1 MRTPGPEPLDAG
13 VSLCPMDARGR
24 PWCIGAMRSSEALS
38 ILGALC
44 VIFGLGI
51 AGYQMIMPE
60 AVSKS
65 TSMRPTTMSEGY
77 HAVQRAQGGLIILG
91 VGAAMMLAGAVFQRR
106 SG

>member
-1 MRTPGPEPLDAG
+1 MMRC
-13 VSLCPMDARGR
+13 SQ
-24 PWCIGAMRSSEALS
+24 ALS

-65 TSMRPTTMSEGY
+65 TSIRPTGMAEGY

-91 VGAAMMLAGAVFQRR
+91 VGAVLMLAGAAFEKAR
-106 SG
+106 S

>member
-1 MRTPGPEPLDAG
+1 M
-13 VSLCPMDARGR
+13 
-24 PWCIGAMRSSEALS
+24 MRSSKALS

-65 TSMRPTTMSEGY
+65 TSQRPTAMTEGVQ
-77 HAVQRAQGGLIILG
+77 AVHRAQGGLIILG
-91 VGAAMMLAGAVFQRR
+91 VGAVMMLAGAAFERR
-106 SG
+106 QG

>member
-1 MRTPGPEPLDAG
+1 MMRA
-13 VSLCPMDARGR
+13 SQ
-24 PWCIGAMRSSEALS
+24 ALS

-51 AGYQMIMPE
+51 AGYQMVMPD

-65 TSMRPTTMSEGY
+65 TSIRPTAMTEGY
-77 HAVQRAQGGLIILG
+77 QAVQRAQGGLIILG
-91 VGAAMMLAGAVFQRR
+91 VGAVLMLAGAVFERR

>member
-1 MRTPGPEPLDAG
+1 M
-13 VSLCPMDARGR
+13 
-24 PWCIGAMRSSEALS
+24 MRSSEALS

-65 TSMRPTTMSEGY
+65 TSMRPTGMTEGY

-91 VGAAMMLAGAVFQRR
+91 AGAVLMLAGAAFEKARP
-106 SG
+106 

>member
-1 MRTPGPEPLDAG
+1 MMRA
-13 VSLCPMDARGR
+13 SQ
-24 PWCIGAMRSSEALS
+24 ALS

-65 TSMRPTTMSEGY
+65 TSLRPTAMTEG
-77 HAVQRAQGGLIILG
+77 HQAVRRAEGGLIILG
-91 VGAAMMLAGAVFQRR
+91 VGAVMMLAGAAFERR
-106 SG
+106 SS

>member
-1 MRTPGPEPLDAG
+1 M
-13 VSLCPMDARGR
+13 
-24 PWCIGAMRSSEALS
+24 MRSSEALS

-91 VGAAMMLAGAVFQRR
+91 VGAAMMLAGAAFEKAR
-106 SG
+106 S

>member
-1 MRTPGPEPLDAG
+1 M
-13 VSLCPMDARGR
+13 
-24 PWCIGAMRSSEALS
+24 MRSSEALS

-65 TSMRPTTMSEGY
+65 TSMRPTAIKHLVPQALRLGGESNSRQRFL
-77 HAVQRAQGGLIILG
+77 VQRAQGGLIILG

>member
-1 MRTPGPEPLDAG
+1 M
-13 VSLCPMDARGR
+13 
-24 PWCIGAMRSSEALS
+24 MRSSQALS

-65 TSMRPTTMSEGY
+65 TSIRPTEITEGY
-77 HAVQRAQGGLIILG
+77 QAVQRAQGGLIVLG
-91 VGAAMMLAGAVFQRR
+91 VGAVMMLAGAAFERR
-106 SG
+106 SR

>member
-1 MRTPGPEPLDAG
+1 M
-13 VSLCPMDARGR
+13 
-24 PWCIGAMRSSEALS
+24 MRSNEALS

-51 AGYQMIMPE
+51 SGYQMIMPE

-65 TSMRPTTMSEGY
+65 TNTRPDFITEGY
-77 HAVQRAQGGLIILG
+77 AAVERAEGGLIILG
-91 VGAAMMLAGAVFQRR
+91 VGAGMMLAAAFFGRR

>member
-1 MRTPGPEPLDAG
+1 
-13 VSLCPMDARGR
+13 MDDVARS
-24 PWCIGAMRSSEALS
+24 CCSAKMMRSSEALS

-65 TSMRPTTMSEGY
+65 TNTRPSTMTEGVQ
-77 HAVQRAQGGLIILG
+77 AVKRAQGGLIILG
-91 VGAAMMLAGAVFQRR
+91 AGAVLMLAGAAFEKAR
-106 SG
+106 S

>member
-1 MRTPGPEPLDAG
+1 MMRC
-13 VSLCPMDARGR
+13 SQ
-24 PWCIGAMRSSEALS
+24 ALS

-65 TSMRPTTMSEGY
+65 TSMRPTGMTEGY
-77 HAVQRAQGGLIILG
+77 AAVRRAQGGLIILG
-91 VGAAMMLAGAVFQRR
+91 VGAVLMLAGAAFERAR
-106 SG
+106 S

>member
-1 MRTPGPEPLDAG
+1 M
-13 VSLCPMDARGR
+13 
-24 PWCIGAMRSSEALS
+24 MRSSEALS

-51 AGYQMIMPE
+51 AGYQMVMPD

-65 TSMRPTTMSEGY
+65 TSIRPTAMTEGY
-77 HAVQRAQGGLIILG
+77 QAVQRAQGGLIILG
-91 VGAAMMLAGAVFQRR
+91 VGAVLMLAGAVFERR